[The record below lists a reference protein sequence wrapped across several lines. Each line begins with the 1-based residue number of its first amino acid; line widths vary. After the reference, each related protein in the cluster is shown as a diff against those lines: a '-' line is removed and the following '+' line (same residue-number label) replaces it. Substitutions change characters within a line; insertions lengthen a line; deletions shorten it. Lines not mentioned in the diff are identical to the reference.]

1 MENHLKC
8 SPPRGWCPFDWGN
21 HPQEVPRENHR
32 VKNPLFRVS
41 ALKATAAEV
50 HRVKDPLL
58 RVSTL
63 KATAAE
69 VPRKYIESKMI
80 AGRRQSAL
88 EARSQTGPTI
98 GSPRL
103 HAELNKRTFV
113 GC

>member
-1 MENHLKC
+1 MDGAPLIGEIILKKC
-8 SPPRGWCPFDWGN
+8 RGKII
-21 HPQEVPRENHR
+21 ESRT
-32 VKNPLFRVS
+32 LFRVS